1 MALEVAM
8 ELEAAMESEEVM
20 GLEAATESEEAMGL
34 EAAGV
39 SGRTILGTG
48 WGFLTPIVGWQSV
61 SAELPVRAGDSP
73 VGRLADGRILA
84 AT

>member
-1 MALEVAM
+1 
-8 ELEAAMESEEVM
+8 
-20 GLEAATESEEAMGL
+20 
-34 EAAGV
+34 V
-39 SGRTILGTG
+39 SGRTIPGTG
-48 WGFLTPIVGWQSV
+48 LGFLTPIVGWQTV